1 MTKKSE
7 ESQLAGKKME
17 SGQEKARGHEKVT
30 LAEMRFARTKRPY
43 LMSCVVCEVSKTVN
57 SCSTPSCTVNTY

>member
-17 SGQEKARGHEKVT
+17 SGQEKAGGHEKVT
-30 LAEMRFARTKRPY
+30 LAEMRFARTKTAY
-43 LMSCVVCEVSKTVN
+43 LSVKFPRLLTVAVHH
-57 SCSTPSCTVNTY
+57 PVL